1 MIRKILN
8 WQRKIEK
15 EITLLKFRD
24 IDPERIV
31 TIIKR
36 NPNLLL
42 TSEENVQIIMLV
54 TISRSNAKNVAKR
67 RSITH
72 T

>member
-24 IDPERIV
+24 IDPKWIAAIV
-31 TIIKR
+31 KR

-42 TSEENVQIIMLV
+42 TSEENVQIFMSA
-54 TISRSNAKNVAKR
+54 TISRSNAKNVVR
-67 RSITH
+67 RMSITY

>member
-1 MIRKILN
+1 MTRKILN
-8 WQRKIEK
+8 WQSKIEK

-24 IDPERIV
+24 IDPKRIV
-31 TIIKR
+31 AIVKR

-42 TSEENVQIIMLV
+42 TSEENVQIFMLAM
-54 TISRSNAKNVAKR
+54 ISRSNAKNFAKR
-67 RSITH
+67 MSITY

>member
-24 IDPERIV
+24 IDPKWIAAIV
-31 TIIKR
+31 KR

-42 TSEENVQIIMLV
+42 TSEENVQIFMSA
-54 TISRSNAKNVAKR
+54 TISRSNAKNVVR
-67 RSITH
+67 RMSITH